1 MMKIKTVRK
10 QKAMSSVPVI
20 SIEDEYFEHESPQS
34 ETKRRKTQFVLDDRD
49 DSVVRVSVKAKSE
62 KTVSNKRHIL
72 AKQLEGHL
80 KETIEDPE
88 ERLEVLRLLNR
99 RVAGKEAD
107 DKSRLGVAILESLTE
122 FEKRKRLDNL
132 VKYNTDEQVLGAH
145 IATVPQ
151 KHHNLDREY
160 ERHTGFSRSRLENV
174 RAMQQNPCAY
184 HRLNS
189 NKGQQRQPRG
199 PTVNLWKAK
208 EFARDY
214 WNKNVHPRMLGT
226 GEKDKVFIDSL
237 ILYA

>member
-1 MMKIKTVRK
+1 
-10 QKAMSSVPVI
+10 MSSAPVI
-20 SIEDEYFEHESPQS
+20 SIEDEYVEHESPQS
-34 ETKRRKTQFVLDDRD
+34 ETKRRKTQFVLDD
-49 DSVVRVSVKAKSE
+49 SVVEVSVKAKSE

-72 AKQLEGHL
+72 AKQLEGLL

-99 RVAGKEAD
+99 RVGGKEAD

-132 VKYNTDEQVLGAH
+132 VKYNTDEHVLGAH

-160 ERHTGFSRSRLENV
+160 ERHTGFSRHRLENV
-174 RAMQQNPCAY
+174 RAMQQNPCEY

-189 NKGQQRQPRG
+189 NKGQPRG
-199 PTVNLWKAK
+199 PTVNLRKAK
-208 EFARDY
+208 EFAREY

>member
-1 MMKIKTVRK
+1 MSDVFSKSVKR
-10 QKAMSSVPVI
+10 QKAISSAPVI

-34 ETKRRKTQFVLDDRD
+34 ETKRRKTQFVLD
-49 DSVVRVSVKAKSE
+49 SVVEVSVKVKSE

-72 AKQLEGHL
+72 ATQLEGHL

-99 RVAGKEAD
+99 RVAGKLEAD
-107 DKSRLGVAILESLTE
+107 DKARLGVAILESLTE
-122 FEKRKRLDNL
+122 FEKRMRLDNL
-132 VKYNTDEQVLGAH
+132 VKYNTDEKVLGAH
-145 IATVPQ
+145 IATVPR
-151 KHHNLDREY
+151 KDHNLDREY
-160 ERHTGFSRSRLENV
+160 ERHTGFSRHRLEDV
-174 RAMQQNPCAY
+174 RAMQLNPSKH

-189 NKGQQRQPRG
+189 ISLKGKPRG
-199 PTVNLWKAK
+199 QFTINLPKAK
-208 EFARDY
+208 EFAREY